1 MTVKRMPVKRMLD
14 VSFSETMR
22 ISKLASKME
31 EAGDDV
37 ISLAVGEPDFT
48 TPNFIIDAA
57 SHAMNEGF
65 THYTNPQGIPE
76 LREEISQRVKQKNK
90 LDFEKENV
98 LITPTKMALFMSVLA
113 HLDDGAEAILM
124 DPAWVSYRPM
134 IKFADGIPK
143 NVPLKEEDKFSIDM
157 DLLQNSIS
165 SRTGMLLLNTPS
177 NPTGTTLTKDDLKGI
192 ADIAV
197 DNDLIVISDEI
208 YEDIVFEGEHIS
220 VGSLDGMRERTI
232 TISGFSKSYA
242 MTGWRLGW
250 VVCDEDLLEDISKIQ
265 THSITCATSFVQK
278 AGVVA
283 LQEGEKEIHK
293 MVESYRKR
301 RDVMVNGLN
310 KIDGFYCVKPNA
322 TFYSFP
328 RYEFD
333 MSSMELSMML
343 LEKAKVATTPGAAF
357 GDVGENHL
365 RLSFA
370 NSRENI
376 KEALNRIEEVVSEL

>member
-1 MTVKRMPVKRMLD
+1 MTVKRMLD

-22 ISKLASKME
+22 ISKLAAKMGE
-31 EAGDDV
+31 EGDEV

-48 TPNFIIDAA
+48 TPDFIIDAA
-57 SHAMNEGF
+57 SRAMKEGF
-65 THYTNPQGIPE
+65 THYTNPQGISE
-76 LREEISQRVKQKNK
+76 LRAEISKRIKQKNK
-90 LDFEKENV
+90 LDFDEENV
-98 LITPTKMALFMSVLA
+98 LVTPAKMALFMSILA
-113 HLDDGAEAILM
+113 HLDDGAEAVVM

-143 NVPLKEEDKFSIDM
+143 TVPLDEENKYSIEM
-157 DLLQNSIS
+157 DLLQDSIS
-165 SRTGMLLLNTPS
+165 SRTEVLLLNTPS
-177 NPTGTTLTKDDLKGI
+177 NPTGTTLSKDDMKGI

-197 DNDLIVISDEI
+197 DNDLTVISDEI
-208 YEDIVFEGEHIS
+208 YESLIFEGEHIS
-220 VGSLDGMRERTI
+220 IGSLDGMRERTI

-250 VVCDEDLLEDISKIQ
+250 IVCDEKLLEDILKIQ

-278 AGVVA
+278 AGIVA
-283 LQEGEKEIHK
+283 LREGDPEVQK

-301 RDVMVNGLN
+301 RDVIVDGLN
-310 KIDGFYCVKPNA
+310 KIDGFHCVKPNA

-328 RYEFD
+328 GYDFD
-333 MSSMELSMML
+333 ISSMELSMML
-343 LEKAKVATTPGAAF
+343 LEEAKVATTPGAAF

-376 KEALNRIEEVVSEL
+376 KEALKRIGETVSKLDLI